1 MIRSIQR
8 QFMGVLLALGF
19 WAGMQGSLSAQYYYP
34 AAPYNPVPYGYVPYP
49 YPPPGPF
56 APVAAAQPAMPPV
69 PAQACRRRRHRSRAS
84 RQRRPPRCTGPA
96 APDDGSLPMAP
107 MDGAVASGHEVYD
120 PFGSNKTVAAIDMLG
135 HAEFFNRL
143 NMFENMTALPTNRVW
158 GGYENLQDFQTGF
171 GNYKVPGLP
180 LTQPRSEDLYR
191 GGAEIA
197 IGNLFSFTAQAE
209 YVSSIGSQS
218 NQDAWANPWFA
229 LKWAAIFTEC
239 TVVSPVLAFQPG
251 TSQSYGEVHDRG
263 ARVYPGMLFFQSF
276 DNCFFLQGGCQ
287 FGIAAGSGG
296 GANTADYGL
305 SFGMWLYRHDS
316 LDVAGCLTDSFERTT
331 LPLCTGIVPQLELWG
346 TNVINGAGR
355 APIDPNEPGMTDSY
369 LGFNQG
375 QNVYDMSVG
384 CRFLFI
390 NHMSLGLG
398 YCFPLSGAYVFKNE
412 FTTTFNVSF

>member
-56 APVAAAQPAMPPV
+56 APVAAAQPAVPPV
-69 PAQACRRRRHRSRAS
+69 PAQAAAPA
-84 RQRRPPRCTGPA
+84 PPPVPGKPATATPAHTPGPA
-96 APDDGSLPMAP
+96 APDDGSLPAAP

-120 PFGSNKTVAAIDMLG
+120 PFGCNKTVAAIDMLG
-135 HAEFFNRL
+135 HADFFNRL

-263 ARVYPGMLFFQSF
+263 RVSTPACCFSSRSTTASFSRAASSLASRRGAAAAPIRPIMVYPSACGYTAMTAST
-276 DNCFFLQGGCQ
+276 
-287 FGIAAGSGG
+287 SP
-296 GANTADYGL
+296 GA
-305 SFGMWLYRHDS
+305 
-316 LDVAGCLTDSFERTT
+316 
-331 LPLCTGIVPQLELWG
+331 
-346 TNVINGAGR
+346 
-355 APIDPNEPGMTDSY
+355 
-369 LGFNQG
+369 
-375 QNVYDMSVG
+375 
-384 CRFLFI
+384 
-390 NHMSLGLG
+390 
-398 YCFPLSGAYVFKNE
+398 
-412 FTTTFNVSF
+412 